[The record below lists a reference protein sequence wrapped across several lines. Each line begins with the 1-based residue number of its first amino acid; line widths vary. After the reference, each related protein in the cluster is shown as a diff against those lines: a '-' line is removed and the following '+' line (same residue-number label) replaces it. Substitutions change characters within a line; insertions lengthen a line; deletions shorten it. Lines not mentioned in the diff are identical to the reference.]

1 MFAISNSSN
10 LAESPSLTILEI
22 GIVFVAL
29 GILSWLALKLKI
41 SNVPLFLVAGLAL
54 GKGGIAPLALSEDF
68 LNVGAEIG
76 ALLLLLVLGFEYSAS
91 DLVQSLKKR
100 WHAGLVD
107 VLLNA
112 LPAAALALLLGFGWL
127 GALAFSGIM
136 FVSSSGI
143 ASQMIRETGW
153 AKSNVA
159 IRATGVL
166 VLEDILLAPYLPLL
180 ATFALGLG
188 LWAGLI
194 TVGVAAVLIC
204 GLFLIS
210 HGRELPGL
218 RTLAHSGPGV
228 LLLLVFGSALAI
240 SSAATLLGFSGAIAA
255 FFVGMSLTGEVAESL
270 RSRFAPLR
278 EIFSA
283 IFFLFFGLSISA
295 FDVLAVLPVS
305 ILFVVFGV
313 AGKFVLGWWIGRDMP
328 DPANWKRI
336 GAFLTARGEFSMII
350 AATVVADSALANVKE
365 ITLGIVV
372 LTVLISTF
380 SIRALRSKL
389 ER

>member
-1 MFAISNSSN
+1 MLAISNSSN

-54 GKGGIAPLALSEDF
+54 GKGGLAPLALSEDF

-112 LPAAALALLLGFGWL
+112 LPAATLALLLGFGWL

-194 TVGVAAVLIC
+194 TVGVAAVLIF

-313 AGKFVLGWWIGRDMP
+313 AGKFALGWWIGRDMP
-328 DPANWKRI
+328 DPTNWKRI

-380 SIRALRSKL
+380 SIRALRSRL

>member
-1 MFAISNSSN
+1 MFVSAASPN
-10 LAESPSLTILEI
+10 LVDSPSLTILEI

-41 SNVPLFLVAGLAL
+41 SNVPLFLIAGLAL
-54 GKGGIAPLALSEDF
+54 GKGGVAPLALSEDF

-76 ALLLLLVLGFEYSAS
+76 ALLLLLVLGFEYSAN
-91 DLVQSLKKR
+91 DLVKSLKKR

-112 LPAAALALLLGFGWL
+112 VPAAALALVLGFGWL

-194 TVGVAAVLIC
+194 TVGVAAVLIF

-218 RTLAHSGPGV
+218 RALAHSGPGV

-255 FFVGMSLTGEVAESL
+255 FFVGMILTGEVAESL

-295 FDVLAVLPVS
+295 FDVLAVLPIS
-305 ILFVVFGV
+305 IIFVIFGV
-313 AGKFVLGWWIGRDMP
+313 AGKFALGWWIGKDMP

-336 GAFLTARGEFSMII
+336 GAFLSARGEFSMII

>member
-1 MFAISNSSN
+1 MLAISNSPN

-29 GILSWLALKLKI
+29 GVLSWLALKLKI

-54 GKGGIAPLALSEDF
+54 GKGGLAPLALSEDF

-112 LPAAALALLLGFGWL
+112 LPAATLALLLGFGWL

-194 TVGVAAVLIC
+194 TVGVAAVLIF

-218 RTLAHSGPGV
+218 RTLAHSGPGA

-313 AGKFVLGWWIGRDMP
+313 AGKFALGWWIGRDMP
-328 DPANWKRI
+328 DPTNWKRI

-380 SIRALRSKL
+380 SIRALRSRL

>member
-1 MFAISNSSN
+1 MLAISNSPN

-29 GILSWLALKLKI
+29 GVLSWLALKLKI

-54 GKGGIAPLALSEDF
+54 GKGGLAPLALSEDF

-107 VLLNA
+107 FLLNA
-112 LPAAALALLLGFGWL
+112 LPAATLALLLGFGWL

-194 TVGVAAVLIC
+194 TVGVAAVLIS

-313 AGKFVLGWWIGRDMP
+313 AGKFALGWWIGRDMP
-328 DPANWKRI
+328 DPTNWKRI

-380 SIRALRSKL
+380 SIRALRSRL

>member
-1 MFAISNSSN
+1 MLAISNSPN

-29 GILSWLALKLKI
+29 GVLSWLALKLKI

-54 GKGGIAPLALSEDF
+54 GKGGLAPLALSEDF

-112 LPAAALALLLGFGWL
+112 LPAATLALLLGFGWL

-194 TVGVAAVLIC
+194 TVGVAAVLIF

-313 AGKFVLGWWIGRDMP
+313 AGKFALGWWIGRDMP
-328 DPANWKRI
+328 DPTNWKRI

-380 SIRALRSKL
+380 SIRALRSRL